1 MVSIPINGE
10 QLKVYRCHKTDLL
23 MMDLTEG
30 LTHLTLGAP
39 VDIPKAHRRLRA
51 MLALDETS
59 MSVVGFHNQDR

>member
-1 MVSIPINGE
+1 
-10 QLKVYRCHKTDLL
+10 
-23 MMDLTEG
+23 MMNLTEG